1 MRLFGGK
8 SCKQQDEHATNEA
21 SQLQR
26 QGPLSLSTCLGMEK
40 LRTRTSSVS
49 SHRLA
54 SHSQPPVGKVKRR
67 ESERRDYDTL
77 SRTTMIMGTMLP
89 TQQCR

>member
-21 SQLQR
+21 SPLQR

-40 LRTRTSSVS
+40 LRTRISSVS
-49 SHRLA
+49 SPSARVVFAAA
-54 SHSQPPVGKVKRR
+54 SRQGKSGGRAKGAIMIHSAEPQ
-67 ESERRDYDTL
+67 
-77 SRTTMIMGTMLP
+77 
-89 TQQCR
+89 